1 MLRFTPSLR
10 LAALACL
17 MLGSSLA
24 QAQYSW
30 IAPNGVRHFSDQ
42 PPPPGT
48 PPGKILKAPGHA
60 PERALPA
67 SAPTSAPAQP
77 QAAPAQPQ
85 ATLAQQEAA
94 FLQRQKQ
101 RENEEKKEAQD
112 AERRR
117 AQAERCESAR
127 QVKAQ
132 VNGGARQVRYDAQGE
147 RVFLSD
153 EEKAAKAAKADKVL
167 AGCS

>member
-1 MLRFTPSLR
+1 MLRLTPPLR
-10 LAALACL
+10 LSMLALL
-17 MLGSSLA
+17 LLGSPLA

-48 PPGKILKAPGHA
+48 PPAKILKAPGHA
-60 PERALPA
+60 PARALPA
-67 SAPTSAPAQP
+67 
-77 QAAPAQPQ
+77 AAPAAEPKAQP
-85 ATLAQQEAA
+85 TLAQQEAA
-94 FLQRQKQ
+94 FQQRQKL
-101 RENEEKKEAQD
+101 RDNEEKKEAED
-112 AERRR
+112 AQRRL

-132 VNGGARQVRYDAQGE
+132 VTSSVRQVRIDAQGE
-147 RVFLSD
+147 HVVLSD
-153 EEKAAKAAKADKVL
+153 EERAAKAAKADKVL

>member
-10 LAALACL
+10 VAALACL
-17 MLGSSLA
+17 VLGPSLA

-30 IAPNGVRHFSDQ
+30 VAPNGVRHFSDR
-42 PPPPGT
+42 PPPPTT
-48 PPGKILKAPGHA
+48 PPSKILKAPGHA

-67 SAPTSAPAQP
+67 PAPVVEAK
-77 QAAPAQPQ
+77 PQ

-94 FLQRQKQ
+94 FQQRQKQ
-101 RENEEKKEAQD
+101 RANEEKKEAED
-112 AERRR
+112 AQRRL
-117 AQAERCESAR
+117 AQAERCEAAR

-132 VNGGARQVRYDAQGE
+132 VNAGARQVRYDAQGE
-147 RVFLSD
+147 RVVLSD